1 MNIGAFLKLI
11 SDSFENSNKGGRG
24 GSSRLKG
31 KLILD
36 REGRRR
42 SMWKGKG
49 GVDMPSNYEFL
60 KHSVKDGGKEGLN
73 GNQSRCRHARFWVRR

>member
-36 REGRRR
+36 REGRRGGI
-42 SMWKGKG
+42 WKGKG
-49 GVDMPSNYEFL
+49 GVYISSNNKFL
-60 KHSVKDGGKEGLN
+60 KHSGNDEGKGDGTV
-73 GNQSRCRHARFWVRR
+73 VRTGRGM